1 MATGPIERTL
11 VVASVTFRSAFVGT
25 RGVALGLSA
34 AIYPL
39 VVLGIAA
46 GQFAGLDLLGTAE
59 VLYSTLFL
67 PVVLL
72 LVCLVL
78 GVGAFRGELE
88 DDTLVYPL
96 NRTIPRAA
104 LAAGKYL
111 GLVAAA
117 ALLLIPSAVVGGAIA
132 AVLGNGP
139 TVASPGLTEAL
150 LLLTILA
157 ILSYSAIFFLLG
169 LLTRQALVIGLLY
182 GFLWETFISL
192 IAGPIRELSVIY
204 YLRGVGT
211 ALAPT
216 GSLGAG
222 VSAIAPD
229 GVVVGAIG
237 LALGSVVLASLWLA
251 YAEIR
256 PAAAPA

>member
-1 MATGPIERTL
+1 MPTGPIERTF
-11 VVASVTFRSAFVGT
+11 VVAAVTFRSAFVGS
-25 RGVALGLSA
+25 RGVALVLSA

-39 VVLGIAA
+39 VVVGIAS
-46 GQFAGLDLLGTAE
+46 GHFSGLDLLATSE
-59 VLYSTLFL
+59 VLFSTLFL

-78 GVGAFRGELE
+78 GVSAFRGELE

-111 GLVAAA
+111 GLVTAA
-117 ALLLIPSAVVGGAIA
+117 ALLLIPSALIGGAIA
-132 AVLGNGP
+132 AEFGNGP
-139 TVASPGLTEAL
+139 TLPSTGLTEGL
-150 LLLTILA
+150 FLLTVLGILT
-157 ILSYSAIFFLLG
+157 YTAIFFLLG
-169 LLTRQALVIGLLY
+169 LVTRQALVIGLLY

-192 IAGPIRELSVIY
+192 IAGPVRELSVIY
-204 YLRGVGT
+204 YLRGVGSS
-211 ALAPT
+211 LAPT
-216 GSLGAG
+216 GALGAG
-222 VSAIAPD
+222 VIAGAIA
-229 GVVVGAIG
+229 VG
-237 LALGSVVLASLWLA
+237 LASVVLAFLWLA